1 MLCCYGFVIKVS
13 VKKMFNLSLKLSLN
27 IHSFYF
33 EISNTKRPAKDR
45 TFTFWSETMP
55 YNTSE
60 EIWSSK
66 GLWQRILLNVSKKEV
81 KAVKYKKNYFYGCF
95 NWLSEFDKKFKSFY
109 SLLLLCH
116 LVFTCWH
123 KSVRMW
129 MGL

>member
-13 VKKMFNLSLKLSLN
+13 VKKIFGLPFNLSFN

-33 EISNTKRPAKDR
+33 EISNTKRQAKDR
-45 TFTFWSETMP
+45 TFTFWFETKP
-55 YNTSE
+55 YNTGE

-66 GLWQRILLNVSKKEV
+66 GLWQRIWLNVSKKEV
-81 KAVKYKKNYFYGCF
+81 KAAKYKKTTSTGVLIGYLN
-95 NWLSEFDKKFKSFY
+95 LIKKFKSFY